1 MLVMTQRGLYCP
13 AADVYV
19 DPVRSVD
26 RAIIT
31 HGHSDHARRG
41 MRAYLCHH
49 HTGPILRH
57 RLGGSVQTQGI
68 AYGESVV
75 INGVTISLHPA
86 GHILG
91 SAQVRFEHRGEVWV
105 VTGDYKRQPDPLAQ
119 AFEPVRCHTF
129 ITETTFGLPVYQ
141 WPSSDVATTAIN
153 TWWRANADAGLVSV
167 IHAYS
172 LGKAQRVLL
181 GLDLGIGPATADGP
195 VHDMHHMLRQAGH
208 VLPPT
213 PLFTGQH
220 RAIVISSTGANSEI
234 RRYRHRSAGVSGW
247 NVTRGNGFVMSDHV
261 DWPDL
266 MRTIEETSCERVLAT
281 HGFSSIVVRHLR
293 ERGLQ
298 ADELHDVV
306 ERSDA

>member
-1 MLVMTQRGLYCP
+1 MLVMTERGLYCP

-41 MRAYLCHH
+41 MRSYLCHH
-49 HTGPILRH
+49 HTVPILQH
-57 RLGGSVQTQGI
+57 RLGGKVSAQGL

-75 INGVTISLHPA
+75 VNNVRISLHPA
-86 GHILG
+86 GHIIG

-105 VTGDYKRQPDPLAQ
+105 VSGDYKRQPDPLAQ
-119 AFEPVRCHTF
+119 AFEPVRCDTF

-141 WPSSDVATTAIN
+141 WPSTEVATAAIN
-153 TWWRANADAGLVSV
+153 AWWRTNADAGLVSV

-181 GLDLGIGPATADGP
+181 GLDPGIGPVTADGP

-208 VLPPT
+208 ALPPT
-213 PLFTGQH
+213 PLFTGQD
-220 RAIVISSTGANSEI
+220 RAIVISSTGANHEI

-266 MRTIEETSCERVLAT
+266 MRTIEETSCQRVLAT
-281 HGFSSIVVRHLR
+281 HGFTSIVVRHLR

-306 ERSDA
+306 ERGDA